1 MKKLNGSLKGK
12 VLFITGGSRGIGLAI
27 ALAAARDGAKIV
39 VAARTVTEHEKLP
52 GTIYTAA
59 DEIRAAG
66 GEALAVQ
73 MDVRDEEQ
81 VKAAIA
87 EAVRVFGGIDIV
99 VNNAGAIYLSDTGAT
114 DMKRFDLMMALNM
127 RAVYMVTRHALPHLC
142 RSENPHILNMSP
154 PLNLDAGWFAPQVA
168 YTMSKYGMS
177 LCTLGMSREFKD
189 YGIAVNSLW
198 PETAIDTSAV
208 RNKLGGDKT
217 VPFSRKPEIVAD
229 AAYWLFNQDSQEVSG
244 NFFTDVE
251 ILSKTG
257 MTDFSAYNC
266 VAGHKLMADFF
277 LGAAPDRMPVP
288 VESSKATL
296 MAIVEEARKA
306 REKAAEAVV
315 TEVDAGAAVETAS
328 VVVAAE
334 TAAVVAAEAESVS
347 EPAANPY
354 KSFVVSRTG
363 DVAYLSFNNPARLN
377 CLGVNFFEE
386 LPRAI
391 TAMEESGVRA
401 LVIEAAVGRHFSSGL
416 DLNVLANESLLKV
429 DTEGDKIRLNGLIL
443 SWQKALSSVA
453 YARFPVIAAVDGLC
467 LGAALDLVSACD
479 FCLATKD
486 AQFSIEEINV
496 GLMADLG
503 SLQRLPRR
511 IPESVVRY
519 LAFTG
524 EKMSAH
530 AAQAAGLVLTVY
542 DNSDALGLAAQV
554 MAKKI
559 AAKEA
564 SAITA
569 SKMALNFNHGH
580 TLEESLAE
588 CARLQ
593 TIWINPERVMAE
605 VRRIATKQ

>member
-1 MKKLNGSLKGK
+1 
-12 VLFITGGSRGIGLAI
+12 
-27 ALAAARDGAKIV
+27 
-39 VAARTVTEHEKLP
+39 
-52 GTIYTAA
+52 
-59 DEIRAAG
+59 
-66 GEALAVQ
+66 
-73 MDVRDEEQ
+73 
-81 VKAAIA
+81 
-87 EAVRVFGGIDIV
+87 
-99 VNNAGAIYLSDTGAT
+99 
-114 DMKRFDLMMALNM
+114 
-127 RAVYMVTRHALPHLC
+127 
-142 RSENPHILNMSP
+142 
-154 PLNLDAGWFAPQVA
+154 
-168 YTMSKYGMS
+168 
-177 LCTLGMSREFKD
+177 
-189 YGIAVNSLW
+189 
-198 PETAIDTSAV
+198 
-208 RNKLGGDKT
+208 
-217 VPFSRKPEIVAD
+217 
-229 AAYWLFNQDSQEVSG
+229 
-244 NFFTDVE
+244 E

-266 VAGHKLMADFF
+266 VAGHQLMADFF
-277 LGAAPDRMPVP
+277 LGAAPARMPVP

-306 REKAAEAVV
+306 REKASEAAV
-315 TEVDAGAAVETAS
+315 TEVDAGAAVETS
-328 VVVAAE
+328 SGDVAAQTAE
-334 TAAVVAAEAESVS
+334 TVVSAEEETGWVSGPAES
-347 EPAANPY
+347 PY
-354 KSFVVSRTG
+354 KSFAVSQK
-363 DVAYLSFNNPARLN
+363 DEVAYLSFNNPARLN

-453 YARFPVIAAVDGLC
+453 NARFPVIAAVDGLC

-593 TIWINPERVMAE
+593 TIWINPERVMSE

>member
-73 MDVRDEEQ
+73 MDVRDEGQ
-81 VKAAIA
+81 VKAAIE

-229 AAYWLFNQDSQEVSG
+229 AAYWLFNQDSQAVTG

-257 MTDFSAYNC
+257 MTDFSGYNC
-266 VAGHKLMADFF
+266 VAGHQLMPDFF
-277 LGAAPDRMPVP
+277 LGAAPARMPVP

-296 MAIVEEARKA
+296 LAIVEEARKA
-306 REKAAEAVV
+306 REKAAETVV
-315 TEVDAGAAVETAS
+315 TEVDAGAAVETACGEVS
-328 VVVAAE
+328 AE
-334 TAAVVAAEAESVS
+334 TAAVVAVEAESVS
-347 EPAANPY
+347 EPAVNPY

-363 DVAYLSFNNPARLN
+363 EVAYLSFNNPARLN
-377 CLGVNFFEE
+377 CLGENFFEE

-391 TAMEESGVRA
+391 TAMEESGVRV

-416 DLNVLANESLLKV
+416 DLNLLANESLLKV

-453 YARFPVIAAVDGLC
+453 NARFPVIAAVDGLC

-479 FCLATKD
+479 FCLATRE

-524 EKMSAH
+524 ERLSAQ
-530 AAQAAGLVLTVY
+530 AAQEAGLVLMVY

-554 MAKKI
+554 LAKKI
-559 AAKEA
+559 AAKEP

-605 VRRIATKQ
+605 VRRIAAKQ

>member
-1 MKKLNGSLKGK
+1 
-12 VLFITGGSRGIGLAI
+12 
-27 ALAAARDGAKIV
+27 
-39 VAARTVTEHEKLP
+39 
-52 GTIYTAA
+52 
-59 DEIRAAG
+59 
-66 GEALAVQ
+66 
-73 MDVRDEEQ
+73 
-81 VKAAIA
+81 
-87 EAVRVFGGIDIV
+87 
-99 VNNAGAIYLSDTGAT
+99 
-114 DMKRFDLMMALNM
+114 MMALNM

-142 RSENPHILNMSP
+142 RSENPHVLNMSP

-177 LCTLGMSREFKD
+177 LCTLGMAREFKD
-189 YGIAVNSLW
+189 YGIAFNSLW

-257 MTDFSAYNC
+257 MTDFSSNNC
-266 VAGHKLMADFF
+266 VEGHKLMPDFF
-277 LGAAPDRMPVP
+277 LGAAPARMPVP
-288 VESSKATL
+288 VESSKEAL

-306 REKAAEAVV
+306 REEN
-315 TEVDAGAAVETAS
+315 
-328 VVVAAE
+328 
-334 TAAVVAAEAESVS
+334 AVVAASEVSEAGDTAATTAEAEPVAATALAEAPTPVEEETGAVS
-347 EPAANPY
+347 KPAESPY
-354 KSFVVSRTG
+354 KSFVVSRK
-363 DVAYLSFNNPARLN
+363 DEVAYLSFNNPARLN
-377 CLGVNFFEE
+377 CLGEAFFEE

-391 TAMEESGVRA
+391 TALEESGVRA
-401 LVIEAAVGRHFSSGL
+401 LVIEALGKHFSSGL
-416 DLNVLANESLLKV
+416 DLNLLGNESLLKV
-429 DTEGDKIRLNGLIL
+429 DSESEKARLSSLIL
-443 SWQKALSSVA
+443 SWQKALSAVA
-453 YARFPVIAAVDGLC
+453 NARFPVIAAVDGLC

-479 FCLATKD
+479 ICLATRE
-486 AQFSIEEINV
+486 AQFSIEEVNV

-511 IPESVVRY
+511 MPESVVRY

-524 EKMSAH
+524 ERMNGLE
-530 AAQAAGLVLTVY
+530 AQAVGLVFKVY
-542 DNSDALGLAAQV
+542 DHSDALMWAALAL
-554 MAKKI
+554 AKKI
-559 AAKEA
+559 ASKEP

-593 TIWINPERVMAE
+593 TVWINPERVMAE
-605 VRRIATKQ
+605 VRRIAAKQ

>member
-73 MDVRDEEQ
+73 MDVRDEGQ
-81 VKAAIA
+81 VKAAIE

-177 LCTLGMSREFKD
+177 LCTLGMAREFKD

-266 VAGHKLMADFF
+266 VAGHQLMPDFF

-296 MAIVEEARKA
+296 LAIVEEARQA
-306 REKAAEAVV
+306 RENAETVV
-315 TEVDAGAAVETAS
+315 TEVDAAAAVEAAS
-328 VVVAAE
+328 VDVAAE

-347 EPAANPY
+347 EPAASPY

-386 LPRAI
+386 LPKAI

-453 YARFPVIAAVDGLC
+453 NARFPVIAAVDGLC

-511 IPESVVRY
+511 MPESLVRY

-524 EKMSAH
+524 ERLSAH

-554 MAKKI
+554 MAKKM

-593 TIWINPERVMAE
+593 TIWINPERVIAE
-605 VRRIATKQ
+605 VRRIAAKQ